1 MTRTLWQVA
10 CFAVAWLCL
19 CAAQAREPVDLDTFL
34 RDDTFETLKIS
45 PDGKH
50 YAATVQAEDRMQLL
64 VLERDGGKIVTTAAG
79 RKHSAIADFWWVG
92 DDRIVL
98 STGETEGSRDEAWLT
113 GELYGFK
120 IGDTRSKMLF
130 GDTAAHG
137 RAMRIGESRYRQM
150 ASLIDTLPDDP
161 EHVLIRTW
169 SAQETPVTRVF
180 RMDVQ
185 TGGLKT
191 VAEAPLRR
199 SSFTIDG
206 KGVVRFAHGADDHNV
221 RKLYYRAS
229 NADDWSLVND
239 EAVSGRLMTPLGF
252 SADGGIA
259 YLEVTQP
266 AGPNT
271 IEAWDPQTRERQL
284 VLRDPVVDPLN
295 ILYDNDG
302 RTPIGARYMSGGMQ
316 LRFFDENAPIARV
329 YRALEKAARGSAVS
343 ISSFTSDNRHA
354 MVRVWSDRDPG
365 AYLLADFANPGL
377 SPVFTRMAWLKR
389 AQIAPTRAVDLA
401 ARDGVALH
409 GYLTTPTGAGSAR
422 LPTVV
427 MPHGGPFG
435 VFDRWDFDDET
446 QLLAA
451 AGYAVL
457 RVNFRGS
464 GNYGQ
469 KFEHSGARE
478 WGGTMQDDV
487 TDATRWLIEQKIADP
502 EKICIYGASYG
513 AYAALMGAARE
524 PALYA
529 CAAGYVGV
537 YDLPQMQRDDKRYA
551 DWLGNWNSDWIGD
564 RKSLAAR
571 SPVNLADRIKVPVFL
586 AAGGQDTIAPI
597 AHTRGMEKAL
607 RKHGVAVETLYYDS
621 ESHGF
626 VTRPHRE
633 AYYRQLLA
641 FLARHLGGV
650 TAR

>member
-1 MTRTLWQVA
+1 V
-10 CFAVAWLCL
+10 
-19 CAAQAREPVDLDTFL
+19 
-34 RDDTFETLKIS
+34 
-45 PDGKH
+45 
-50 YAATVQAEDRMQLL
+50 
-64 VLERDGGKIVTTAAG
+64 
-79 RKHSAIADFWWVG
+79 
-92 DDRIVL
+92 
-98 STGETEGSRDEAWLT
+98 
-113 GELYGFK
+113 
-120 IGDTRSKMLF
+120 LF
-130 GDTAAHG
+130 GDASAQGQST
-137 RAMRIGESRYRQM
+137 RIGESEYRQM
-150 ASLIDTLPDDP
+150 AALIDTLPDDP
-161 EHVLIRTW
+161 DNVLIRTW
-169 SAQETPVTRVF
+169 SAEETPRTRVF
-180 RMDVQ
+180 RMNVQ

-199 SSFTIDG
+199 SVFTVDG
-206 KGVVRFAHGADDHNV
+206 KGVVRFANGADDRNV
-221 RKLYYRAS
+221 SKLYYRDS
-229 NADDWSLVND
+229 DVDDWSLVND
-239 EAVSGRLMTPLGF
+239 EAVSGRLMTSLGF
-252 SADGGIA
+252 SADGSIA

-266 AGPNT
+266 DGPNT
-271 IEAWDPQTRERQL
+271 IEAWDPRTRERKL
-284 VLRDPVVDPLN
+284 VLRDPDVDPLN
-295 ILYDNDG
+295 VLYDSDG

-365 AYLLADFANPGL
+365 AYFLADFANPGL

-389 AQIAPTRAVDLA
+389 AQIAPTRAVELA

-409 GYLTTPTGAGSAR
+409 GYLTTPTGAGSA
-422 LPTVV
+422 LQPTVV

-435 VFDRWDFDDET
+435 LFDRWDFDGET

-457 RVNFRGS
+457 RINFRGS

-469 KFEHSGARE
+469 AFERSGARE
-478 WGGTMQDDV
+478 WGGIMQDDV

-537 YDLPQMQRDDKRYA
+537 YDLPQMQRDAKRYA
-551 DWLGNWNSDWIGD
+551 AWLGNWNSDWIGD
-564 RKSLAAR
+564 RKTLAAR
-571 SPVNLADRIKVPVFL
+571 SPVNLADRIKIPVLL
-586 AAGGQDTIAPI
+586 AAGGQDAIAPI
-597 AHTRGMEKAL
+597 AHSRDMEKAL

-621 ESHGF
+621 EGHGF

-641 FLARHLGGV
+641 FLARHLDGV
-650 TAR
+650 AAR